1 VADPLKL
8 EVPPRLEGDRVDK
21 ALADLLDLSRAQA
34 RALIDEG
41 VLIDGAPARAGD
53 RVRAGEVL
61 EAPPPVEITGL
72 EPEAVDF
79 EVVHEDADLIVVD
92 KPPGLV
98 VHPGSGHRGGTLAA
112 GLLHRYPE
120 LEGVGD
126 PGRWG
131 LVHRLDRDTS
141 GLLLVGRTT
150 AAFDRLRQ
158 DLAGRKIGRRY
169 TTLVHGHFSTPT
181 GTIDAPIGADPSR
194 PTRRAVVAGGKPAV
208 THYEVLQEFPRS
220 GLSLLEVSL
229 ATGRTHQ
236 IRVHMAAIDHP
247 VVGDKTYSMLRGP
260 ETSRRI
266 FLHAHHLSLTHPATV
281 EPVRFTSPL
290 PPDLAGVLDSLHELE
305 NR

>member
-1 VADPLKL
+1 VADALKL

-21 ALADLLDLSRAQA
+21 ALADLLDLSRARA

-53 RVRAGEVL
+53 RVRAGTVL
-61 EAPPPVEITGL
+61 EAPPPIETEGL

-79 EVVHEDADLIVVD
+79 EVIHEDPDLIVVD
-92 KPPGLV
+92 KPSGLV
-98 VHPGSGHRGGTLAA
+98 VHPGSGHRGETLAA

-120 LEGVGD
+120 LDGVGD
-126 PGRWG
+126 AGRWG

-150 AAFDRLRQ
+150 AAFDRLRE
-158 DLAGRKIGRRY
+158 DLAGRRIRRLY

-181 GTIDAPIGADPSR
+181 GTIDAPIGADPGR

-208 THYEVLQEFPRS
+208 THYEVLEELPRS
-220 GLSLLEVSL
+220 GLSLLEVAL
-229 ATGRTHQ
+229 GTGRTHQ
-236 IRVHMAAIDHP
+236 IRVHLAAIDHP

-266 FLHAHHLSLTHPATV
+266 FLHAHHLSLSHPATD
-281 EPVRFTSPL
+281 EPVSFTSPL
-290 PPDLAGVLDSLHELE
+290 PPDLVVVLDTVRRTETG
-305 NR
+305 